1 VAQYFGRISYGLY
14 LYHMFM
20 KYIGSMLENKFG
32 RFGFHMP
39 KDEVAQF
46 FVLLVMSIVA
56 AAASEILLE
65 RPINRLKR
73 LFPTE
78 PVKEGAKA

>member
-1 VAQYFGRISYGLY
+1 
-14 LYHMFM
+14 MFM
-20 KYIGSMLENKFG
+20 KYIGSMLENKLG
-32 RFGFHMP
+32 KFGFHMP

-56 AAASEILLE
+56 AAASEFLLE

-78 PVKEGAKA
+78 PGREGAKA